1 MVLGFAAMTGAVTV
15 FARATVADGGTRDAA
30 GAGAAPVQRAEDAE
44 DPSAGH
50 PSVRDADPHAR
61 AGSHGAMSGL
71 FEPPEDREEADT
83 TVPPG
88 TIVVDLR
95 DADDAPVTGETVMLG
110 MLINSIAKGD
120 SRKHVQAATNERGRV
135 VFSGLETASNIAY
148 RVSSGFQGGS
158 FAASP
163 FQLEQ
168 AKAMHVVLHVYPVT
182 HDLQQALIVSEV
194 TVAAEVRDDRI
205 QMEEVLKF
213 YNLGRTAWQPQGVRM
228 ALPEGFKAFNTQASM
243 SDQGADEAD
252 SAAALHGTFP
262 PGRHTVE
269 FRWQLPWSGDSDFEF
284 GVGLPPHVAIARA
297 LMPAAANL
305 KLTVSGFPPAD
316 LRHDAQGQRFLV
328 VERQLRP
335 EDPKLTEL
343 TIGIHGLPTTG
354 PGRLI
359 ATLLAACGVVIGL
372 VLSFARRSSAASS
385 AAAADSATTR
395 SLLLEE
401 ISQLERA
408 HRAGEVGP
416 KTYGRTRKELVD
428 ALARTLAP
436 TRSTV

>member
-1 MVLGFAAMTGAVTV
+1 
-15 FARATVADGGTRDAA
+15 
-30 GAGAAPVQRAEDAE
+30 AAPVQRTEDAE
-44 DPSAGH
+44 DPSAE
-50 PSVRDADPHAR
+50 PHAR
-61 AGSHGAMSGL
+61 AAGNRGTMPGL
-71 FEPPEDREEADT
+71 FEPPDDREEADT

-95 DADDAPVTGETVMLG
+95 NADDAPVTDETVTLG

-120 SRKHVQAATNERGRV
+120 SRKHVQAVTDERGRV
-135 VFSGLETASNIAY
+135 VFSGLETVSNIAY

-158 FAASP
+158 FGASP

-228 ALPEGFKAFNTQASM
+228 SLPDGFKAFNTQTSM

-252 SAAALHGTFP
+252 GAAVLHGTFP

-269 FRWQLPWSGDSDFEF
+269 FRWQLPWSGDTDFEF

-297 LMPAAANL
+297 LMPAAPNL

-343 TIGIHGLPTTG
+343 TIGIHGLPAAG
-354 PGRLI
+354 PGRVI
-359 ATLLAACGVVIGL
+359 ATLLAACAVVVGL
-372 VLSFARRSSAASS
+372 VLSFYRRSS

-401 ISQLERA
+401 ISQLESA

-416 KTYGRTRKELVD
+416 KTYERTRKELVD

-436 TRSTV
+436 TPSTV